1 MTIAPFQQ
9 PRTLML
15 RHHCDIKYGSFLDSN
30 SECIEGD
37 TSRLLEMLEAPVTAF
52 LDFRIDNRP
61 K

>member
-1 MTIAPFQQ
+1 
-9 PRTLML
+9 ML
-15 RHHCDIKYGSFLDSN
+15 CHHCGIKYGSFLDSN